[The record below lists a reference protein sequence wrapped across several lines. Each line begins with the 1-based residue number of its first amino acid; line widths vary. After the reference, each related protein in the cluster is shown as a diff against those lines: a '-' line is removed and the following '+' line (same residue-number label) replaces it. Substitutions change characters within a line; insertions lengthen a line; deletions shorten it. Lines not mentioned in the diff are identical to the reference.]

1 MDYNKKIY
9 EQLRI
14 MNKRL
19 KTIGNELQNKNELE
33 YYKQQRSDQTLN
45 MLKQTM
51 SDMGLDV
58 SAFSQDD
65 ECEECKI

>member
-1 MDYNKKIY
+1 MNYDKKIY

-14 MNKRL
+14 MNKCL
-19 KTIGNELQNKNELE
+19 KTIGDELQNKNELE
-33 YYKQQRSDQTLN
+33 HYKQQRSDQTLN
-45 MLKQTM
+45 TLKQTM

-58 SAFSQDD
+58 SAFSQED